1 MSQSSLMLQFSRK
14 IALKSPAQFNR
25 VKGLVVLY
33 LIEPLFFKLLLDYR
47 SNIVYLIE
55 CVLLFYT

>member
-1 MSQSSLMLQFSRK
+1 MSQSFLMLQFSRK

-33 LIEPLFFKLLLDYR
+33 LIVSFIF
-47 SNIVYLIE
+47 
-55 CVLLFYT
+55 